1 MQGES
6 TRDTPRPSREDV
18 TATRH
23 DGRVYRLTVSEA
35 AEKLGVSP
43 SAIRKRVER
52 GTLVADKDEDGRLLV
67 YVDTYTT
74 RRETPHDTPGR
85 SQDGATT
92 THRDIPRQ
100 PRHELVEELREHMED
115 LREQVG
121 FLRSELERKD
131 VLLMTLAQRV
141 PELEAVRDARGSPD
155 STPGAEDGAQ
165 VPPEQQKPSW
175 WRWLLGVS

>member
-18 TATRH
+18 TATRQ
-23 DGRVYRLTVSEA
+23 
-35 AEKLGVSP
+35 
-43 SAIRKRVER
+43 
-52 GTLVADKDEDGRLLV
+52 DGRLLV

-74 RRETPHDTPGR
+74 RRETPRDTPRR

-100 PRHELVEELREHMED
+100 SRHELVEELREHMED

-141 PELEAVRDARGSPD
+141 PELEAVRDERGSPD

-165 VPPEQQKPSW
+165 VPPQQQKPSW